1 MKLREFLVK
10 TFMLL
15 LGLFIMA
22 FGISLSVKS
31 NLGTMCISS
40 IPYVLSLILP
50 TITVGQF
57 TILFNILLVLLQIII
72 LRKNFKFK
80 QFLQIFL
87 VIPFG
92 YFIDLTLSWI
102 ININLNNYFVE
113 WVFCLLG
120 IFVLSLGILIEI
132 KSNVLYMPGEGIVL
146 AISEVV
152 NIDFGKLKPICDM
165 TMVLIAVFLSF
176 IFLGELFGVREG
188 TIAAAILVCI
198 LIDIY
203 DFKFGNKID
212 NLRDFLLG

>member
-120 IFVLSLGILIEI
+120 IFILSLGILIEI

-188 TIAAAILVCI
+188 TIAAAILVGI

>member
-188 TIAAAILVCI
+188 TIAAAILVGI